1 MIKRIFFAL
10 CLCVLALNASV
21 ASADQVR
28 EVLAFTDLEAFGS
41 SPNAVRSAFT
51 KKYGT
56 EPDGITLNKETYFG
70 AKKPAVTERYGYPA
84 YKTVGQYK
92 LTTISPSPEPKAVVV
107 GENTVVNHGD
117 EEATISLT
125 VGGKLSDTVGWSFS
139 STNGLKFNTKIS
151 VVGAFQMGSEFS
163 FSTTAGE
170 SKSSTVMKTVES
182 TVSVKV
188 PPESKVK
195 VQMIAHVKEEKIEFS
210 APVRVSGFF
219 GANFSKP
226 VDRHYYWFMDVQNVL
241 PRITAEI
248 VGTITGASMVDIY
261 TEIGKAEPI

>member
-1 MIKRIFFAL
+1 M
-10 CLCVLALNASV
+10 
-21 ASADQVR
+21 
-28 EVLAFTDLEAFGS
+28 
-41 SPNAVRSAFT
+41 
-51 KKYGT
+51 
-56 EPDGITLNKETYFG
+56 
-70 AKKPAVTERYGYPA
+70 
-84 YKTVGQYK
+84 
-92 LTTISPSPEPKAVVV
+92 VV

-219 GANFSKP
+219 GANFPKP